1 MTFFEDLLCYLFYV
15 GGGELYGEVLILMNT
30 LFNYVILSF
39 TNSICYLQQSKRR
52 LLISAFLA
60 GIWIVIFGHHFLMMV
75 IAFILMITVA
85 FGWQIR
91 NWWKGALMCF
101 VAALFAGGLFTAFE
115 PLWINTSV
123 FTLLIISGIIAT
135 AGLLL
140 LKNRLLVARE
150 DNLQQRL
157 VQLCDLQLGEITVS
171 LKCFI
176 DTGNKTVEPLSGKP
190 VHFVRYKA
198 IEHSL
203 PDNLKM
209 ALFQWDA
216 SDPYDLKMFPEYF
229 QKKVAVI
236 PITTVQE
243 KKTYSLA
250 FRYDKWL
257 IKDEE
262 NRPISPGFFII
273 SIQNTPFPQEADAIL
288 HFTALYHI

>member
-1 MTFFEDLLCYLFYV
+1 M
-15 GGGELYGEVLILMNT
+15 YGEVLILMNA

-39 TNSICYLQQSKRR
+39 TNSICFLQQKKVR

-60 GIWIVIFGHHFLMMV
+60 GIWIVLFGHHFLMMV
-75 IAFILMITVA
+75 IAFVLMITVA

-91 NWWKGALMCF
+91 KWWKGALMCF

-115 PLWINTSV
+115 SLWINTSV
-123 FTLLIISGIIAT
+123 FTLFVISGILAT

-140 LKNRLLVARE
+140 LENRLLVARG
-150 DNLQQRL
+150 DTLQQRL
-157 VQLCDLQLGEITVS
+157 IQSCDLQLGEMTVS

-176 DTGNKTVEPLSGKP
+176 DTGNTTVEPLSGKP

-198 IEHSL
+198 IEDSL
-203 PDNLKM
+203 PNNLKV
-209 ALFQWDA
+209 ALFQWDV
-216 SDPYDLKMFPEYF
+216 SEPYDLKMFPEHIR
-229 QKKVAVI
+229 KKVAVI

-250 FRYDKWL
+250 FRYDQWFLKE
-257 IKDEE
+257 KEKVC
-262 NRPISPGFFII
+262 PTSPGFFII
-273 SIQNTPFPQEADAIL
+273 SIQNTPFPQDADAIL

>member
-1 MTFFEDLLCYLFYV
+1 M
-15 GGGELYGEVLILMNT
+15 YGEVLILMNAI
-30 LFNYVILSF
+30 FNYVILSF
-39 TNSICYLQQSKRR
+39 ANSICFLQQSKGR

-60 GIWIVIFGHHFLMMV
+60 GICIVIFGHHFLILIIV
-75 IAFILMITVA
+75 FILMITVA

-101 VAALFAGGLFTAFE
+101 VAALFAGGLFTVFE

-123 FTLLIISGIIAT
+123 FTLLLVSGIVAT
-135 AGLLL
+135 AGLFL
-140 LKNRLLVARE
+140 LKNRLLVARG
-150 DNLQQRL
+150 DTLQQSL
-157 VQLCDLQLGEITVS
+157 MQLCELQLGEITVT

-176 DTGNKTVEPLSGKP
+176 DTGNTTVEPLSGKP
-190 VHFVRYKA
+190 VHFVCYKA

-203 PDNLKM
+203 PENFKM
-209 ALFQWDA
+209 ALFQWNVNE
-216 SDPYDLKMFPEYF
+216 PYDLEMFPEYF
-229 QKKVAVI
+229 RKKVAVI

-257 IKDEE
+257 LKEE
-262 NRPISPGFFII
+262 EARPISPGFLII
-273 SIQNTPFPQEADAIL
+273 TIQNTPFPQEADAIL